1 MERMKLQKD
10 WLDYVNRLQ
19 DRERQKII
27 SSGITNW
34 TLLLAVMG
42 LAYWIYPDIA
52 AIQKNWK
59 TVLIGY
65 VLFGNTA
72 ITLFDFFNSYYRQGK
87 IKKYGSPTSSIDI
100 KGLRILWRYQL
111 IMLISFLGSNAYF
124 LFHSKNF
131 LFILY
136 FILYCIRYLFE
147 TVPT

>member
-19 DRERQKII
+19 ERERQKII

-72 ITLFDFFNSYYRQGK
+72 ITLFDFLTVIIGK
-87 IKKYGSPTSSIDI
+87 EK
-100 KGLRILWRYQL
+100 
-111 IMLISFLGSNAYF
+111 
-124 LFHSKNF
+124 
-131 LFILY
+131 
-136 FILYCIRYLFE
+136 
-147 TVPT
+147 